1 VLIGGR
7 VEVATPE
14 GLESGNYRGALQIST
29 RHEVVQRAGGGLS
42 DPEVTEQ
49 AAERDTAVPN
59 LGG

>member
-1 VLIGGR
+1 MAG
-7 VEVATPE
+7 
-14 GLESGNYRGALQIST
+14 
-29 RHEVVQRAGGGLS
+29 GGGLS